1 MIVGNWMKHDPVT
14 VTSDTLVSE
23 ARRLLDEHGVH
34 ALPVIDGRGRPRG
47 LLTRSNLL
55 RLEHFVL
62 RTQNQDEYD
71 FFLNRLRVRDV
82 MVRNPATVRVDD
94 TMEVC
99 LRKGRELHVAQLL
112 VMDGERVVGTISA
125 TEIFELAAHTV
136 GAWEKRNGLT
146 LAPLRLGPGVL
157 GRIVD
162 TVTAEGAVLHAVYP
176 MGAEEDESGGRGHST
191 VVLRFR
197 SCDLGRVAAAL
208 EAAGFPVVARSEPHG
223 RELAA

>member
-1 MIVGNWMKHDPVT
+1 MIVGNWMKHTPVT
-14 VTSDTLVSE
+14 LTGEILVSE
-23 ARRLLDEHGVH
+23 ARRLLEEHGAQ
-34 ALPVIDGRGRPRG
+34 ALPVVDGRGRPRG
-47 LLTRSNLL
+47 LVTRSNLV
-55 RLEHFVL
+55 RLEAFVL
-62 RTQNQDEYD
+62 RTQSQDEYD
-71 FFLNRLRVRDV
+71 YFLTRLRVRDV

-94 TMEVC
+94 TMEHC
-99 LRKGRELHVAQLL
+99 LRKGRELRVAQLL

-125 TEIFELAAHTV
+125 AEIFDLAAYTV
-136 GAWEKRNGLT
+136 GAWEKRHGIT

-176 MGAEEDESGGRGHST
+176 MGAQEDDGGHGLST

-197 SCDLGRVAAAL
+197 SCDLARVSAAL
-208 EAAGFPVVARSEPHG
+208 EAAGFPVAARSEPHG